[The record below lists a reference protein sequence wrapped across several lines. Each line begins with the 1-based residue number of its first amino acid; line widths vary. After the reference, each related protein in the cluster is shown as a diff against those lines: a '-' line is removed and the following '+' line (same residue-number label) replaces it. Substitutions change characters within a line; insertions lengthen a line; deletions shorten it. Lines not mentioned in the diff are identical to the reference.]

1 MKKKLVISALTILSV
16 LALTACSS
24 NQSTES
30 SANSESQTEQPS
42 SSIAST
48 NNVDVNAAVKNLEY
62 LKDVPMSKKAL
73 IEAMTSSEFE
83 YSKEVAEAAIKQAGI
98 DFKENAYKTAKQLNE
113 FGMSADKIKESLT
126 SEEDGSGYTESE
138 VNYAIKKLEKELAE
152 EK

>member
-1 MKKKLVISALTILSV
+1 MKKIALLGVTLLASFTLV
-16 LALTACSS
+16 ACSN

-30 SANSESQTEQPS
+30 SSSSESQAEQS
-42 SSIAST
+42 SSSSAST

-83 YSKEVAEAAIKQAGI
+83 YSKEVAEEAIKQAGI

-126 SEEDGSGYTESE
+126 SEGDGGGYTESE
-138 VNYAIKKLEKELAE
+138 VNYAIEKLEKELAE